1 MASQKNSGSVIQ
13 HLQVVDVSKITTK
26 FLKDTAEPKA
36 PRRYHVF
43 FILIRV
49 CWATRVAKI
58 EPEESPVPTWHWYE
72 FKNTSTSS
80 SKGCPECKRASGE
93 PSPSFRCQKSASQTL
108 TLSSVRIPLSITG
121 PLSTDQIPSIR
132 NHLNYM
138 YIYIYVCLICIICVR
153 KNMYIYIYVCV
164 MSKTYIYIYLHYTS
178 IV

>member
-1 MASQKNSGSVIQ
+1 MSPRSQRNS
-13 HLQVVDVSKITTK
+13 SKTQQN
-26 FLKDTAEPKA
+26 
-36 PRRYHVF
+36 PRPPEDIMFF

-121 PLSTDQIPSIR
+121 PLSTDQIPRYQESSQLHISM
-132 NHLNYM
+132 YFI
-138 YIYIYVCLICIICVR
+138 YIYICLICIICLR
-153 KNMYIYIYVCV
+153 KNMYICIYVCV
-164 MSKTYIYIYLHYTS
+164 MSKTYIYLHYTS